1 MLNVARNKLQMIL
14 ESNDCNV
21 CASVFDPLSSRMAES
36 IGFNVGIL
44 GGSISSLM
52 QLGVPDISLLTLS
65 ELADHARRVCRASTL
80 PVIVDGD
87 SGYGN
92 ALNVTR
98 LIQELEFAG
107 AAGVTIED
115 TVLPKPYG
123 PSHSL
128 ASLAEATSKLKAA
141 LDARQDESLA
151 VIARTPADS
160 NQSLS
165 SILERVDRYTQVGVD
180 AICAFGLSNPET
192 LAAIKGVTSLPI
204 MIISYGDNR
213 LGNPEVLAAQGVR
226 VYMRGHT
233 PFENAIGTVYQSLID
248 TYNEQS
254 ESASVSHL
262 TSKRIISNFSHQA
275 HFDQLFQAYDI

>member
-14 ESNDCNV
+14 GSNECNV

-36 IGFNVGIL
+36 IGFSVGIL

-52 QLGVPDISLLTLS
+52 QLGLPDISLLTLS
-65 ELADHARRVCRASTL
+65 ELADHARRVCQASTL

-107 AAGVTIED
+107 ASGITIED
-115 TVLPKPYG
+115 TVLPRPHG
-123 PSHSL
+123 LENSL
-128 ASLAEATSKLKAA
+128 ASLAEASSKLKAA
-141 LDARQDESLA
+141 LDARKDESLA
-151 VIARTPADS
+151 VIARTPAD
-160 NQSLS
+160 LS
-165 SILERVDRYTQVGVD
+165 QPLDSILERVDCYTQTGVD

-192 LAAIKGVTSLPI
+192 LAAIKKVTPLPL
-204 MIISYGDNR
+204 MIISYGDNQ
-213 LGNPEVLAAQGVR
+213 LGSPEVLAAQGVR
-226 VYMRGHT
+226 VHMRGHT
-233 PFENAIGTVYQSLID
+233 PFENAISTVYQSLVD
-248 TYNEQS
+248 TFNEQS
-254 ESASVSHL
+254 GSASVSHP

-275 HFDQLFQAYDI
+275 HFDELSQTYEI

>member
-1 MLNVARNKLQMIL
+1 MNVARNKLQMIL
-14 ESNDCNV
+14 ESNECNA

-52 QLGVPDISLLTLS
+52 QLGLPDISLLTLS
-65 ELADHARRVCRASTL
+65 ELADHARRVCQASTL

-107 AAGVTIED
+107 ASGVTIED
-115 TVLPKPYG
+115 TMLPKPHG
-123 PSHSL
+123 LEHPL
-128 ASLAEATSKLKAA
+128 ASLAEASSKLKAA
-141 LDARQDESLA
+141 LDARKDESLA
-151 VIARTPADS
+151 VIARTPADNS
-160 NQSLS
+160 QPLN
-165 SILERVDRYTQVGVD
+165 SILERVDCYTQTGVD

-192 LAAIKGVTSLPI
+192 LTAIKKATPLPI
-204 MIISYGDNR
+204 MIISYGDNQ
-213 LGNPEVLAAQGVR
+213 LGNSEALATQGVR

-233 PFENAIGTVYQSLID
+233 PFENAISTVYQSLID
-248 TYNEQS
+248 TFNEQS
-254 ESASVSHL
+254 GASSVPHL
-262 TSKRIISNFSHQA
+262 TSKRIISSFSHQA
-275 HFDQLFQAYDI
+275 HFDQMFQTYDI